1 MYHSMSFVWSSYFLS
16 LWTFW
21 THFIPLL
28 LYNKIKGP
36 FEGGTYVTSQ
46 HLVAD
51 LLHCTVR
58 ATSYPFLILVNS
70 KGVFSEIR
78 LHNVHATSF
87 FFWKFRWPSGRNS
100 WYSGFPVQLIH
111 FRMFF
116 VCFFCFFINA
126 ALFVDGLISI
136 WKWIWM

>member
-1 MYHSMSFVWSSYFLS
+1 MLCNVMFLTCSAFPHSFEKWLTNCYFNHQKKIAITIKLNQNWEQYNLPNLKSVYLMYHSMSFVWGSYFLS

-21 THFIPLL
+21 THLIPLL

-51 LLHCTVR
+51 LLPCTVR
-58 ATSYPFLILVNS
+58 ATSYPFLIILVNS

-78 LHNVHATSF
+78 LHNVHAT
-87 FFWKFRWPSGRNS
+87 
-100 WYSGFPVQLIH
+100 
-111 FRMFF
+111 
-116 VCFFCFFINA
+116 
-126 ALFVDGLISI
+126 
-136 WKWIWM
+136 